1 VRKEAGVV
9 TTLEDWRGN
18 RDVDRLMSAYE
29 GRKNAIQ
36 KRLREFR
43 EIGRRPDA
51 EIFEE
56 MCFCL
61 LTPQSKARV
70 CDKAV
75 RSLAAEDLLAN
86 GSTEEILP
94 HLEGVRFRNGKAR
107 WIVAARE
114 QFFKDGQWVLKKRVE
129 EFQDALEAREWLVA
143 NMLGMGYKEAG
154 HFLRNIGK
162 GEELAI
168 LDRHIMK
175 NLLRHGV
182 IDMVPTSLSK
192 REYLRIEALVKEFSG
207 RIGIPM
213 ADLDLLFWS
222 NETGEIFK

>member
-1 VRKEAGVV
+1 
-9 TTLEDWRGN
+9 
-18 RDVDRLMSAYE
+18 M
-29 GRKNAIQ
+29 
-36 KRLREFR
+36 
-43 EIGRRPDA
+43 
-51 EIFEE
+51 
-56 MCFCL
+56 
-61 LTPQSKARV
+61 
-70 CDKAV
+70 
-75 RSLAAEDLLAN
+75 AAEDLLAN

-182 IDMVPTSLSK
+182 IDIVPTSLSK